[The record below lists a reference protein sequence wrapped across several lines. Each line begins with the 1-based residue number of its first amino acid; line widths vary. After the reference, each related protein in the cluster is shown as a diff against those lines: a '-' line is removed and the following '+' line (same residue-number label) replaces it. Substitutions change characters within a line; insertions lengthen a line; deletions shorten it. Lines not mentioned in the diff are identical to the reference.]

1 MCIGRTNALNAVQCH
16 KFRKRAGATERR
28 LKLKERT
35 TSFCRSITSRGHRDR
50 GAGMQGCAYLV
61 PRPMSQLSEGSAY
74 SRYGAL
80 KHVSE
85 FHSSCV
91 TEP

>member
-1 MCIGRTNALNAVQCH
+1 
-16 KFRKRAGATERR
+16 
-28 LKLKERT
+28 
-35 TSFCRSITSRGHRDR
+35 
-50 GAGMQGCAYLV
+50 MQGCAYLV
-61 PRPMSQLSEGSAY
+61 PRPMSQLSKASAY

-80 KHVSE
+80 KSSKHVSE